1 MKQRILLSGG
11 TGFLGRYLVAVFCQA
26 GFDQRVLTRRPEAH
40 RWLSEYP
47 GLEVIHADLRDPVSV
62 LKAAEGCDYV
72 VHAAA
77 LFSMWGEASAFYDHN
92 VEGTRNILRAAQTA
106 GVRRFIHVST
116 VAVIGQPKSGSIID
130 ESYPPS
136 PADAYQQSKLDAE
149 QLVREMQHTGLEII
163 ILRPGAFYGPLGE
176 YAFNRLFFRDP
187 MRGIIMQMD
196 GGKHIIFP
204 VYVLD
209 VAQATV
215 VALTRGRAGETYNLC
230 GECLSHRHAFDIVCR
245 EARIRYPRLN
255 LPRFVGLNASRFLT
269 WIAKYTRREP
279 FWPLN
284 LQSYVFNDWNVSS
297 EKAVRELGFDPIPF
311 EEGARRTIAWYRK
324 GCPARIPELAC
335 DP

>member
-11 TGFLGRYLVAVFCQA
+11 TGFLGRYLVAAFCQA
-26 GFDQRVLTRRPEAH
+26 GYAQRVLTRRPEAH
-40 RWLSEYP
+40 PWLAQYP
-47 GLEVIHADLRDPVSV
+47 ELEVIQGDLRDPSGVQ
-62 LKAAEGCDYV
+62 KAAEGCDYV
-72 VHAAA
+72 IHAAA

-92 VEGTRNILRAAQTA
+92 VEGTRNILRAAQAT
-106 GVRRFIHVST
+106 GVHRFVYVST
-116 VAVIGQPKSGSIID
+116 VAVIGNPESGAIID
-130 ESYPPS
+130 ESYPAN

-149 QLVREMQHTGLEII
+149 QLVHEMYAAGLSTI

-196 GGKHIIFP
+196 GGRHIIFP
-204 VYVLD
+204 AYVLD

-215 VALTRGRAGETYNLC
+215 AALTMGRVGETYNLC
-230 GECLSHRHAFDIVCR
+230 GDCLSHREAFDIVCR

-255 LPRFVGLNASRFLT
+255 LPGFVGLNASRLLT
-269 WIAKYTRREP
+269 WIAKFTQKEP

-297 EKAVRELGFDPIPF
+297 AKAVRELGFAPTTF
-311 EEGARRTIAWYRK
+311 EEGARRTIAWYRE
-324 GCPARIPELAC
+324 GCPAWIPELAC
-335 DP
+335 AP